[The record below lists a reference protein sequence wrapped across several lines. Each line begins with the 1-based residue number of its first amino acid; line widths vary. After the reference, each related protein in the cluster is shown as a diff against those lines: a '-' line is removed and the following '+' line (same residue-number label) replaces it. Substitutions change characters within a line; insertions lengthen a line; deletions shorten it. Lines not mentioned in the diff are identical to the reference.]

1 MRTNTTLNRL
11 LRLGQ
16 GPRPDLMAQDMEV
29 DRETDTDMASDRE
42 MAPDMDAYEGDRR
55 EARPK
60 KREVQECNNGMVKG
74 LRQVRREAKLA
85 ARAEAG
91 AQEQEKRSGYER
103 GDRAAIILA
112 LFQIMMPVALGG
124 LAVAG
129 LVIWL
134 LCRFWLHV

>member
-16 GPRPDLMAQDMEV
+16 GPRPDLMAQDMAS
-29 DRETDTDMASDRE
+29 DRETAPDTDMASDRD
-42 MAPDMDAYEGDRR
+42 MAPDMEADEG
-55 EARPK
+55 ARPQ
-60 KREVQECNNGMVKG
+60 KREVQERNNGMVKG

-91 AQEQEKRSGYER
+91 AQEQEECSGYER